1 MEITLRHA
9 AGLPAIEAVAR
20 HVPRMRVGAG
30 TVTRAHEMRQIQEA
44 GAQFALSPGMTESL
58 VRAAHDCQ
66 LPFMPGVMTPGEVMQ
81 ARDWGFQL
89 VKLFP
94 AAQAGGL
101 SMLKALAGPLAD
113 MSFCPT
119 GGVSSANLLDFLNLP
134 NVSMV
139 GGSWLTP
146 VDLLERGQ
154 WSTIT
159 RMAREATTLAQ
170 SAALDGGTY
179 ANAYASILS
188 SVGTKAQEIA
198 AARQDARRCGP
209 PACRRSRRRSAP
221 RPRHRCPPATRGR
234 RPGARGR
241 RRRTAP
247 SSGCTDAAETPRRCA
262 APAPHIASGRRRGW
276 RGGWRR
282 ARSW

>member
-1 MEITLRHA
+1 MSASVSSSPLLPTFQSRVVPVIVITHVEQAIPTAHALLDGGVDVMEITLRHA

-30 TVTRAHEMRQIQEA
+30 TVTRAHEMRQVQEA

-119 GGVSSANLLDFLNLP
+119 GGVSSANFLDFLNLP

-170 SAALDGGTY
+170 SAARP
-179 ANAYASILS
+179 
-188 SVGTKAQEIA
+188 Q
-198 AARQDARRCGP
+198 
-209 PACRRSRRRSAP
+209 SA
-221 RPRHRCPPATRGR
+221 HHG
-234 RPGARGR
+234 
-241 RRRTAP
+241 
-247 SSGCTDAAETPRRCA
+247 
-262 APAPHIASGRRRGW
+262 
-276 RGGWRR
+276 
-282 ARSW
+282 